1 MFYQMKRKK
10 RKVLPLETLPSLKLS
25 NLLIVLI
32 FFRKDLLLNSSL
44 RRSNI
49 ISMGSPFRRLL

>member
-1 MFYQMKRKK
+1 MKK
-10 RKVLPLETLPSLKLS
+10 RKVFLAKHFPLKLS

>member
-44 RRSNI
+44 RRSNK
-49 ISMGSPFRRLL
+49 SRRKASFQRLL